1 LISLLNG
8 KLQVNFG
15 LAVGRRL
22 EWTQTPAEG
31 FSPKPAAFRMSFAAE
46 LTVLIT
52 VPEGIIPFL
61 HQFVGEASRGQ
72 HWMISALSSRLKIG
86 S

>member
-1 LISLLNG
+1 
-8 KLQVNFG
+8 
-15 LAVGRRL
+15 
-22 EWTQTPAEG
+22 
-31 FSPKPAAFRMSFAAE
+31 MSFAAE

-61 HQFVGEASRGQ
+61 HQFVGEASRGT
-72 HWMISALSSRLKIG
+72 AVADLG